1 MVRVLTAAVLLTAS
15 LALQA
20 CLAAT
25 VAGAAVGV
33 AGAGAVVKT
42 TVGIGKSVIPYSEEE
57 NRREPPNRP

>member
-33 AGAGAVVKT
+33 AGAVVKT